1 MPTVCAVATEVAG
14 DVVLTPLK
22 GEAKSLE
29 QWTTTFHLALVV
41 LDPFTYESSWIIETA
56 VRIFRVFAEAD
67 CRVAFLVA
75 GDTDEARQFVGPLA
89 KEFLVFADPDR
100 TVVAALGLETL
111 PAFVHL
117 NQLHQVDTKAEGWDP
132 EAWREVATQLATVM
146 SWRAPQIPVP
156 SDPVPFAGTPAR
168 S

>member
-1 MPTVCAVATEVAG
+1 MPIEVAG

-22 GEAKSLE
+22 GREKTLE

-41 LDPFTYESSWIIETA
+41 LDPFTYESSWILDTA

-75 GDTDEARQFVGPLA
+75 GTADETRQFVGPLA
-89 KEFLVFADPDR
+89 QEFLVFADPER
-100 TVVAALGLETL
+100 SAIAAMGLESL

-132 EAWREVATQLATVM
+132 DEWREVANQLAETM
-146 SWRAPQIPVP
+146 SWRPPQIPVQ
-156 SDPVPFAGTPAR
+156 SDPVPFAGTPAAG
-168 S
+168 